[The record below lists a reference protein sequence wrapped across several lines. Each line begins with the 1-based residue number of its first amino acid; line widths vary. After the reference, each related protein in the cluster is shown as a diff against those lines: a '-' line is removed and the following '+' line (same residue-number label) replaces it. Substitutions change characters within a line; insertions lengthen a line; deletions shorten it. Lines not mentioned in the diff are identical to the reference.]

1 MSELIRLL
9 ERLSQ
14 LAIVPLL
21 AALALAVLAVV
32 VVHNWRIALP
42 AMVAHY
48 VAVAALLVRVI
59 DPAVVLIKLVAG
71 VVTCIA
77 LIVASV
83 GADNLRRAL
92 GAPSAA
98 QRLAQPNWVQVP
110 AQLALRAVAAVVVG
124 ATTVAAAVRFP
135 LPGVPPVFVLSAYLL
150 FGWGLLVIVTSFE
163 ALNSGLGVLLLL
175 SAFEV
180 AYIPLEP
187 SVSVGVL
194 LGAITL
200 LVGIAVAFL
209 VLAEGGRDETT
220 HAPLAERSE
229 SRA

>member
-1 MSELIRLL
+1 VSELIRLL

-14 LAIVPLL
+14 LAVVPLL
-21 AALALAVLAVV
+21 AVLALAVLAVA

-42 AMVAHY
+42 AMVVHY

-59 DPAVVLIKLVAG
+59 DPAVVLIELVAG
-71 VVTCIA
+71 IVTCIA

-83 GADNLRRAL
+83 GADNLQRAV
-92 GAPSAA
+92 GVPSAA
-98 QRLAQPNWVQVP
+98 ERLQQPNWVQVP
-110 AQLALRAVAAVVVG
+110 AQLTLRATAAVIVG
-124 ATTVAAAVRFP
+124 AAMTGMAGRFP
-135 LPGVPPVFVLSAYLL
+135 LPGVPLVFVLSAYLL
-150 FGWGLLVIVTSFE
+150 FGVGLLVIVTSFE
-163 ALNSGLGVLLLL
+163 ALNGGLGVLLML
-175 SAFEV
+175 SAFAV

-209 VLAEGGRDETT
+209 VLAEGGREEAA